1 MFLQAKLIGICRIPY
16 TPKSGARAVV
26 VGADVAVHV
35 LRGAAEDV
43 SAGSTA
49 PGAAAEDVAVGSWA
63 PGAPED
69 VPMHYV
75 PPGAAVDVS
84 AGAVAGHS
92 WR

>member
-1 MFLQAKLIGICRIPY
+1 MAPNLRESRRQTNSIFAEQ
-16 TPKSGARAVV
+16 
-26 VGADVAVHV
+26 VHV

-49 PGAAAEDVAVGSWA
+49 PGAAAEDVPVGSWA